1 VNRRQVLWLVAIAGV
16 ALWLWKSGTISKVDT
31 PTASPA
37 GSSSSGGSIPGA
49 AGEACLTAAEE
60 ASRQTQA
67 AADVLLRS
75 PIDPAAF
82 SSASGS
88 ASSAISSAEGKCG
101 GGGSTAEQRAMEE
114 GRGALSEMRA
124 LLSDLSGALSGSG
137 SASDAPRRRESIDR
151 HLDAARSAL
160 RG

>member
-1 VNRRQVLWLVAIAGV
+1 VNRNQILWLVAIAGV
-16 ALWLWKSGTISKVDT
+16 AIWLWKSGKISKVDST
-31 PTASPA
+31 PAAPA
-37 GSSSSGGSIPGA
+37 GSTLSSGSMPGA
-49 AGEACLTAAEE
+49 AGEACLSAAGE

-82 SSASGS
+82 SSAFGG
-88 ASSAISSAEGKCG
+88 ASTAISSAEGKCG
-101 GGGSTAEQRAMEE
+101 GGGSTVEQRAMEE
-114 GRGALSEMRA
+114 ARGALSEMRA
-124 LLSDLSGALSGSG
+124 LLSELSSALSGSG

-151 HLDAARSAL
+151 HLDAARTAL